1 MEKIVLDTNIYVSAI
16 LVGKTCE
23 EILQYAR
30 DGRYEIAVSPAI
42 LEELSNVLSRKFG
55 WSGRQVATVL
65 EDLKTFTKWVHPR
78 RRLRVITMD
87 EPDNRILECAVAAK
101 ASSIITGDTRH
112 LQRLKSYRNIL
123 ILSPAQFLQRLR
135 EG

>member
-1 MEKIVLDTNIYVSAI
+1 MEKVVLDTNVYISAI

-23 EILQYAR
+23 EILQHAR

-42 LEELSNVLSRKFG
+42 LEELSNVLGRKFG
-55 WSGRQVATVL
+55 WSGQQVATVL
-65 EDLKTFTKWVHPR
+65 EDLKTFTRWVHPR
-78 RRLRVITMD
+78 KRLRVITMD

-101 ASSIITGDTRH
+101 ASCVVTGDSH
-112 LQRLKSYRNIL
+112 LLQLQSYRKIP
-123 ILSPAQFLQRLR
+123 ILSPAQFLQSLR